1 VERRA
6 AAPGR
11 AIHFEQSVRG
21 YFDVIPA
28 PSGTKDRIGECRLV
42 NAVLD
47 EGFVNVNCDNLA
59 ENEPSFYGLT
69 LSILKLDDLSNLAFH
84 RRATFAHTGNV
95 NMTARCS
102 CQSRTL
108 IHLHR
113 AAAEPRSCSSGR
125 PTPWSPGSRRTPVFP
140 TRSGHCLSRNGS
152 KSQDRRIIIERIEE
166 AIGRQVEL
174 PLRVSRG
181 NPADRTRRNDSV
193 EGVVPESM
201 PLKRLVVVNVLGI
214 HSNTPPRGW
223 LILNENRPRF
233 TIL

>member
-1 VERRA
+1 LA
-6 AAPGR
+6 
-11 AIHFEQSVRG
+11 S
-21 YFDVIPA
+21 
-28 PSGTKDRIGECRLV
+28 RLV

-125 PTPWSPGSRRTPVFP
+125 PISLVTRFQTNSRVSDTFWTLSFQEWKQIPGS
-140 TRSGHCLSRNGS
+140 
-152 KSQDRRIIIERIEE
+152 
-166 AIGRQVEL
+166 
-174 PLRVSRG
+174 
-181 NPADRTRRNDSV
+181 ADHN
-193 EGVVPESM
+193 
-201 PLKRLVVVNVLGI
+201 
-214 HSNTPPRGW
+214 
-223 LILNENRPRF
+223 
-233 TIL
+233 